1 MYHLVVFASG
11 NGSTLQAIIDSI
23 NHKELIAK
31 IELVV
36 SNNQNCYALE
46 RAKLANI
53 PTYIIQS
60 KDFNSVDTELANV
73 LSNYSINLIVL
84 ARIFKN
90 DWAKI
95 N

>member
-23 NHKELIAK
+23 KNNTLSAK
-31 IELVV
+31 ISLVV
-36 SNNQNCYALE
+36 SNNANCYALE

-53 PTYIIQS
+53 PTYIIQN
-60 KDFNSVDTELANV
+60 KDFSQIDSELFDILSKYPVD
-73 LSNYSINLIVL
+73 LIVL

-90 DWAKI
+90 DWSKI

>member
-23 NHKELIAK
+23 SNKELVAK

-36 SNNQNCYALE
+36 SNNSNSYALE

-53 PTYIIQS
+53 PTYIIQN
-60 KDFNSVDTELANV
+60 KDFNEIDLELSKV

-84 ARIFKN
+84 ARIFKD
-90 DWAKI
+90 DWS
-95 N
+95 

>member
-23 NHKELIAK
+23 NCKELSAQID
-31 IELVV
+31 LVV
-36 SNNQNCYALE
+36 SDNKNSYALE

-53 PTYIIQS
+53 PTYIIQN
-60 KDFNSVDTELANV
+60 KDFTKRDLELLDV
-73 LSNYSINLIVL
+73 LSKYSINLIVL

-90 DWAKI
+90 DWSKI

>member
-23 NHKELIAK
+23 GNKELVAK

-36 SNNQNCYALE
+36 SNNSNSYALE

-60 KDFNSVDTELANV
+60 KDFNKIDLELSKV

-84 ARIFKN
+84 ARIFKD
-90 DWAKI
+90 DWS
-95 N
+95 